1 MSNLNN
7 IDINSI
13 GNLLRLQKV
22 RIRSY
27 EKKLEDDKK
36 AYKDAYEKLCKR
48 NEEISNIQR
57 ERNGI
62 RGYVEQHVV
71 SSSPVKREYAH
82 TRRFW
87 LNYDLEMHEYYLEGE
102 KAALDEAKIQY
113 ESSKN
118 IWLKEKLKS
127 KKLNDEYRIANKM
140 KDLSIENAYEE
151 MSQEDHALIRK

>member
-1 MSNLNN
+1 MSSLNN
-7 IDINSI
+7 IDIDSI

-36 AYKDAYEKLCKR
+36 AYNDAYEKLCKR
-48 NEEISNIQR
+48 NEEISNIHQEHMDVR
-57 ERNGI
+57 S
-62 RGYVEQHVV
+62 YVEQHVV

-87 LNYDLEMHEYYLEGE
+87 LNYDLEMHEYYLEEE
-102 KAALDEAKIQY
+102 KAALDEARIQY
-113 ESSKN
+113 ETTKN
-118 IWLKEKLKS
+118 IWLREKLKS
-127 KKLNDEYRIANKM
+127 KRLSDEYRLANKM
-140 KDLSIENAYEE
+140 KDLSIENANEE